1 MDRAPDNSGN
11 ESVDREKT
19 ISGSHSQPG
28 NGHSRPN
35 RFSRRRFPAAGLTLP
50 VAGVALA
57 GNIP

>member
-1 MDRAPDNSGN
+1 MGRTPNNSGN

-35 RFSRRRFPAAGLTLP
+35 RSSRRHFLAAGLVLP